1 MKVRVRRA
9 ALRLAHYALRRIVL
23 LALRPLARLRRGPAP
38 RPGER
43 PRVRILLQH
52 AHGTGGTI
60 RTVLN
65 LSGHLARDHEVEIV
79 SVLRRR
85 PDPFFR
91 LPEGVRVTC
100 ATDAA
105 APPRNRVL
113 RLLTRLPSLLVPVDD
128 GTFRHVDLYTDL
140 KLLCALWRDPPHV
153 LVGTRPSLNLLIA
166 ELAPRGVVTVGQ
178 DHMNLGSYKPAVR
191 SRIVRSYRRLT
202 ALTVLTAHTRAEYA
216 EALAGSGVRIE
227 QIPNALPDLGG
238 GPSPRTGRVLLAA
251 GRLTRQKGFDML
263 VRAFEPLAAEH
274 PDWTLRVFGAG
285 VQRDRLARQI
295 EKLGLTGRVELRRRT
310 PDLGAEMERASVY
323 VLSSRH
329 EGMPMVIL
337 EAMGKGLPVVAFDCP
352 TGPAEMITPGEDGL
366 LVPAGEVAELTA
378 ALRRIIKD
386 AALRDRLGERALRTS
401 AAYRLDRIGPRWTRL
416 LAELLSGSG
425 TEAVDPPA
433 GAPIDAPIV
442 EPAAAPGAKAVSK
455 TAPEPADAPVPA
467 RPGS

>member
-9 ALRLAHYALRRIVL
+9 ALRPAHYALRRIL
-23 LALRPLARLRRGPAP
+23 LLTLRPLARLRRGPAP

-85 PDPFFR
+85 PRPFFP
-91 LPEGVRVTC
+91 LPEGVTVTC

-105 APPRNRVL
+105 APPRNRAL

-128 GTFRHVDLYTDL
+128 AAFRHVTLYTDL
-140 KLLCALWRDPPHV
+140 TMLCALWRDPPQV
-153 LVGTRPSLNLLIA
+153 LIGTRPSLNLLIA

-178 DHMNLGSYKPAVR
+178 DHMNLGSYRPALR
-191 SRIVRSYRRLT
+191 AQIVRSYRRLT
-202 ALTVLTAHTRAEYA
+202 ALTVLTAHTRDRYA
-216 EALAGSGVRIE
+216 EALAGSAVRIE
-227 QIPNALPDLGG
+227 QIPNALPELGG

-263 VRAFEPLAAEH
+263 IRAFEPLAAEH
-274 PDWTLRVFGAG
+274 PDWTLRVFGEG
-285 VQRDRLARQI
+285 VRRGRLAAQVD
-295 EKLGLTGRVELRRRT
+295 ELGLAGRVELRRRT
-310 PDLGAEMERASVY
+310 SDLGGEMERASVY
-323 VLSSRH
+323 VLSSRF

-366 LVPAGEVAELTA
+366 LVPAGEVAAMTA
-378 ALRRIIKD
+378 ALRSLIED
-386 AALRDRLGERALRTS
+386 PALRDRLGEQALRTS
-401 AAYRLDRIGPRWTRL
+401 AAYGLDRIGPRWTRL
-416 LAELLSGSG
+416 LAELLYGSRTG
-425 TEAVDPPA
+425 PDDASADALADASDDPPT
-433 GAPIDAPIV
+433 DAPA
-442 EPAAAPGAKAVSK
+442 PAPVS
-455 TAPEPADAPVPA
+455 TSVSTPSDAPVPV